1 MSSDATAIQP
11 SFSRRIEAST
21 YTVEQIARLLQ
32 CSERHV
38 WRLAD
43 ANKIPGKL
51 RIGRLVRFSRQLVDA
66 WLAGQANPTR

>member
-1 MSSDATAIQP
+1 MTTDATAAQP
-11 SFSRRIEAST
+11 SLGRRIETST
-21 YTVEQIARLLQ
+21 YTVEQIAGMLQ

-66 WLAGQANPTR
+66 WLAGQASPTR